1 VTVSAV
7 LHLDVETRST
17 VDLKKAGKHRYF
29 EHPSTALWNFS
40 YKFESGKRGRWVEG
54 QPMPADVV
62 AHVAAGLP
70 VKAHNAAF
78 EIGAWNTALPRQVGP
93 LPPLRPEQCDCTMA
107 RAAILAL
114 PLSLGDL
121 AKVFGAPE
129 KDQEGHRLM
138 MKMCRPRSVAEDGT
152 VTWWNDPA
160 LIERQALYCDRD
172 VDAEEGVD
180 KLLPPLSAD
189 EREVWLLDQEIND
202 RGVQL
207 DVPFIS
213 KALAAV
219 EEAKKRADKEI
230 WRLTNGAVTACTQ
243 VAKIIEWLNTRGIIA
258 TSIAK
263 GEVEE
268 LILRGHNLGDPVIE
282 QVLLLRRAAAKSS
295 TSKFK
300 AMLTSVCADG
310 RGRGA
315 LQYSGAGTGRWA
327 GRLWQPQNLP
337 RVDEDRDLPDVTRTL
352 RLLEKPLA
360 PRELIDAMECLGMK
374 PLETLSKCLR
384 PMLIAAPGHH
394 LVGGDYSNIEGRL
407 NAWMAGEHWKMDAFR
422 AYDNGTGPDLYKVT
436 AAKITGKRIEDVT
449 KFDRQASGKV
459 SELACGYQGGPGAYV
474 TMGANYGV
482 KPWEVAAVAKQQ
494 TDADTWL
501 ATAER
506 YNARDSRGLELEV
519 WTGLRVIV
527 DSWRASNAAITKSWW
542 ELQDAAIEAV
552 SAPGVVV
559 PVLGGKAKYLVAGGY
574 LLCQLPSGRALSYA
588 SPELKRVKS
597 GRQNRDGSEQY
608 KWQVTYWGQDSTTK
622 KWTRQYLYGG
632 LQCENIVQAA
642 ARDVMVCGMRNAKKA
657 GFALVLTVHD
667 ELLAEVL
674 DSQHHLNAA
683 YMNSAMAVL
692 PTWATGLPLT
702 AGTWEDKRY
711 IK

>member
-1 VTVSAV
+1 MSAV

-40 YKFESGKRGRWVEG
+40 YKFESGVRGRWVEG

-114 PLSLGDL
+114 PLPLGDL

-138 MKMCRPRSVAEDGT
+138 MKMCRPRSIAEDGT
-152 VTWWNDPA
+152 VTWWNDPV

-189 EREVWLLDQEIND
+189 ERGVWLLDQEIND

-207 DVPFIS
+207 DIPFIS

-243 VAKIIEWLNTRGIIA
+243 VARIVEWINSRGVPC

-268 LILRGHNLGDPVIE
+268 IILAGQVMGDEVVERVI
-282 QVLLLRRAAAKSS
+282 LLRRAAAKSS

-360 PRELIDAMECLGMK
+360 PRELIDAMELLGMK

-407 NAWMAGEHWKMDAFR
+407 NAWFAGEAWKLQAFLD
-422 AYDNGTGPDLYKVT
+422 YDNKTGPDLYKVT
-436 AAKITGKRIEDVT
+436 AADILGKPISELTG
-449 KFDRQASGKV
+449 FDRQSAGKV

-474 TMGANYGV
+474 TMGANYGL
-482 KPWEVAAVAKQQ
+482 KPWEVAATARQNCDPAVWQ
-494 TDADTWL
+494 

-506 YNARDSRGLELEV
+506 YTERDSRGLHLDV

-527 DSWRASNAAITKSWW
+527 DGWRAKNSAITQSWW
-542 ELQDAAIEAV
+542 DLQDAAIEAC

-559 PVLGGKAKYLVAGGY
+559 PVLGGKVKYLVSGGY
-574 LLCQLPSGRALSYA
+574 LLAQLPSGRALAYA
-588 SPELKRVKS
+588 HPELKRVKS
-597 GRQNRDGSEQY
+597 GRKNRDGSDQY
-608 KWQVTYWGQDSTTK
+608 KWQVTYFGTDSTTK
-622 KWTRQYLYGG
+622 RWTRQFMYGG
-632 LQCENIVQAA
+632 LQCENVVQAA
-642 ARDVMVCGMRNAKKA
+642 ARDVMVCGMRNAKAA
-657 GFALVLTVHD
+657 GFPLVLTVHD

-674 DSQHHLNAA
+674 DSQQHLNAS
-683 YMNSAMAVL
+683 YLQSTMAIL
-692 PTWATGLPLT
+692 PPWAGGLPL
-702 AGTWEDKRY
+702 AAAAWEGPRY
-711 IK
+711 AH